1 MYLPG
6 AGWRG
11 FDPSGQGAI
20 DERYVPLVSSSKP
33 ELTAA
38 IYGSFSGPANTQSE
52 LSWSIEA
59 TELEN
64 SPADAVELGQRS

>member
-1 MYLPG
+1 M
-6 AGWRG
+6 
-11 FDPSGQGAI
+11 
-20 DERYVPLVSSSKP
+20 SSSKP

>member
-1 MYLPG
+1 M
-6 AGWRG
+6 
-11 FDPSGQGAI
+11 
-20 DERYVPLVSSSKP
+20 PLVSSSKP

-52 LSWSIEA
+52 LTWSIEA